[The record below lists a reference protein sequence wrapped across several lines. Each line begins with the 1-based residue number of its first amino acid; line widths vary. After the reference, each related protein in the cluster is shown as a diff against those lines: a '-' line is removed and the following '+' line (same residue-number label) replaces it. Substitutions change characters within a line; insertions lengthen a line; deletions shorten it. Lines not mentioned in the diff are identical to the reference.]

1 MKALRIIGL
10 IAIVLVAA
18 WFAWRSWRPPTPAP
32 VQTPPPARE
41 VFHVAKAL
49 RVEVQRRNDS
59 GQLVADQGWL
69 LREIRHVLVRGKMKV
84 APLPD
89 AHVESAS
96 PNQAQ
101 PPGTDARPFTL
112 RITIDDASHAN
123 AQLALIAPDRIEERA
138 ESVPIDRESTLAM
151 IRGLAERLP
160 HFLSAPTAATDWS
173 ASLGTNDPVA
183 YETFLRASDEVL
195 APNAVGFTAPP
206 PPAPDAVLNLERIE
220 TLARRHRDFAR
231 ARALL
236 SISYLSVGG
245 EDQAS
250 LTKLAETAA
259 ERALTTDPQLADAHA
274 ALGIVRLRRM
284 DWAAAHE
291 HFDAALAIDASSLPA
306 LEGLACLLM
315 DTGHSKE
322 SLAIATRIAN
332 LQPGN
337 RGARQCASY
346 ALIAQQAQTLP
357 ANDQPFDV
365 AKIYGTTL
373 LLAGDQANAETQL
386 KGDAMQLS
394 GLVDSVI
401 AASAARERIP
411 EALQAITRAADD
423 EEIDTETE
431 LLFGTALRRPDFVF
445 NRMLRL
451 AKQNEAVPLR
461 MLWLPQTEF
470 LRRHRRFREVVSAA
484 TLTTYWQDHGVPDV
498 CIAEPKVHGCA
509 VKPK

>member
-1 MKALRIIGL
+1 MKPLRIIGL

-18 WFAWRSWRPPTPAP
+18 WFAWRSWPRPPAVP

-49 RVEVQRRNDS
+49 RVEVHRTNES
-59 GQLVADQGWL
+59 GQIVADQGWL
-69 LREIRHVLVRGKMKV
+69 LREIRYVLARGRMNL
-84 APLPD
+84 ATLPD
-89 AHVESAS
+89 LYLDPTS
-96 PNQAQ
+96 PDQ
-101 PPGTDARPFTL
+101 PYRSRADARPFTL
-112 RITIDDASHAN
+112 KITIDVAQTN
-123 AQLALIAPDRIEERA
+123 AQLALIAPDRVQERG
-138 ESVPIDRESTLAM
+138 ESVTIEKESPLAM
-151 IRGLAERLP
+151 VRSLAQRLP
-160 HFLSAPTAATDWS
+160 QFLGAPTGATEWS
-173 ASLGTNDPVA
+173 ASLGTADAAA
-183 YETFLRASDEVL
+183 YDTFVRASDELL
-195 APNAVGFTAPP
+195 APTAVGFTAPP
-206 PPAPDAVLNLERIE
+206 KAAQDAVLNLELVE

-236 SISYLSVGG
+236 SIAYLSVGG

-259 ERALTTDPQLADAHA
+259 ERALTADPQLADAHA

-291 HFDAALAIDASSLPA
+291 HFDAALNIDANSLPA

-315 DTGHSKE
+315 DAGHSKE
-322 SLAIATRIAN
+322 ALVIATRIAN

-337 RGARQCASY
+337 HGARQCASY
-346 ALIAQQAQTLP
+346 ALLAQQSQP
-357 ANDQPFDV
+357 ALSNDQPFDV

-373 LLAGDQANAETQL
+373 LLAGDRGNAQAQFKAGA
-386 KGDAMQLS
+386 KQLS
-394 GLVDSVI
+394 GLIDAVVS
-401 AASAARERIP
+401 ASAARERVP

-451 AKQNEAVPLR
+451 VKQGEAVPLR

-470 LRRHRRFREVVSAA
+470 LRKHRRFREVVSAA
-484 TLTTYWQDHGVPDV
+484 TLTTYWQDRGVPDV
-498 CIAEPKVHGCA
+498 CATEPKVHGCA

>member
-18 WFAWRSWRPPTPAP
+18 WFAWRSWRPTTPAP
-32 VQTPPPARE
+32 VQTPRPARE
-41 VFHVAKAL
+41 AFHVAKAL
-49 RVEVQRRNDS
+49 RVEVQRTNNS
-59 GQLVADQGWL
+59 GQPVADQGWL
-69 LREIRHVLVRGKMKV
+69 LREIRYVLTRGKMKV

-89 AHVESAS
+89 PYAESV
-96 PNQAQ
+96 PKDQA
-101 PPGTDARPFTL
+101 PRSTDARPFTL
-112 RITIDDASHAN
+112 KITIDDTNAT
-123 AQLALIAPDRIEERA
+123 AQLALVAPDRIQERV
-138 ESVPIDRESTLAM
+138 ESVPINKESPLAM
-151 IRGLAERLP
+151 MRSLAERLP
-160 HFLSAPTAATDWS
+160 HFLGAPTGATEWS
-173 ASLGTNDPVA
+173 ASFGTSDAAA
-183 YETFLRASDEVL
+183 YDTFVRASDELL
-195 APNAVGFTAPP
+195 APNATGFTAPP
-206 PPAPDAVLNLERIE
+206 DPAPDAVLNLERVE

-250 LTKLAETAA
+250 LTKLSETAA
-259 ERALTTDPQLADAHA
+259 ERALSTDPLLADAHA

-291 HFDAALAIDASSLPA
+291 HFNAALAIDASSLPA
-306 LEGLACLLM
+306 LEGLGCLLM
-315 DTGHSKE
+315 DAGHSKE
-322 SLAIATRIAN
+322 ALSIATRIAN

-346 ALIAQQAQTLP
+346 ALLAQQPP
-357 ANDQPFDV
+357 ASAPTDRPFDV

-373 LLAGDQANAETQL
+373 LLAGDQASAEMQL
-386 KGDAMQLS
+386 KANAQHLS
-394 GLVDSVI
+394 GLIDAIVG
-401 AASAARERIP
+401 ASTARERVP
-411 EALQAITRAADD
+411 SALQAITRAADD
-423 EEIDTETE
+423 EEIDIETE

-451 AKQNEAVPLR
+451 VKQNEAVPLR

-470 LRRHRRFREVVSAA
+470 LRRHRRFKEVVSAA

-498 CIAEPKVHGCA
+498 CVAEPKVHGCA

>member
-18 WFAWRSWRPPTPAP
+18 WFAWRTWRPSTPAP

-41 VFHVAKAL
+41 VFHVAKPL
-49 RVEVQRRNDS
+49 RVEIHRTNDT
-59 GQLVADQGWL
+59 GEAVADQGWL
-69 LREIRHVLVRGKMKV
+69 LREIRYVLARGKMKV

-89 AHVESAS
+89 PYFDTDAQNQSGS
-96 PNQAQ
+96 PN
-101 PPGTDARPFTL
+101 TDARPFTL
-112 RITIDDASHAN
+112 KITIDDTNAN
-123 AQLALIAPDRIEERA
+123 AQLALIAPDRIQERV
-138 ESVPIDRESTLAM
+138 ESVPINKESPLAM
-151 IRGLAERLP
+151 VRGLSERLP
-160 HFLSAPTAATDWS
+160 HFLGAPTGATEWS
-173 ASLGTNDPVA
+173 ASLGTTDAAA
-183 YETFLRASDEVL
+183 YDTFVRASDEL
-195 APNAVGFTAPP
+195 FAPTAVGFTAPP
-206 PPAPDAVLNLERIE
+206 SAAQDAVLNVERVE

-245 EDQAS
+245 DDQAS

-259 ERALTTDPQLADAHA
+259 ERALTADAQLADAHA

-291 HFDAALAIDASSLPA
+291 HFNAALAIDASSLPA
-306 LEGLACLLM
+306 LEGLGCLLM
-315 DTGHSKE
+315 DAGHSE
-322 SLAIATRIAN
+322 RALPITTRIAN

-346 ALIAQQAQTLP
+346 ALIAQQSQA
-357 ANDQPFDV
+357 AASNDRPFDV
-365 AKIYGTTL
+365 AKIYGATL

-386 KGDAMQLS
+386 KADAQNLS
-394 GLVDSVI
+394 GLIDAVV
-401 AASAARERIP
+401 SATTARERIP

-423 EEIDTETE
+423 EEIDIETE

-451 AKQNEAVPLR
+451 VKQNEAVPLR

-498 CIAEPKVHGCA
+498 CVAEPKVHGCA